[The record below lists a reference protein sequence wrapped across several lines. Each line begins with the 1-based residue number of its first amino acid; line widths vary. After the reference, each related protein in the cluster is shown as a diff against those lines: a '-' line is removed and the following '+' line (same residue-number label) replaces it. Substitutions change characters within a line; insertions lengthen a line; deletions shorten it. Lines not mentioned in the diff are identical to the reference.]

1 MDLGVCVASHIGDID
16 YVAHAEALG
25 FSHAWLA
32 DSQMLWSDCYATL
45 ALAATRTSR
54 INLGTGVAVSGTR
67 PAPVNAAGI
76 ATINALAP
84 GRTFCGVGSGN
95 TAMRIMGKKP
105 HRIKEFDEYLGVLKP
120 LLGGAEAV
128 NDDGQPIVHIMPD
141 EGFVNFAAPI
151 PLYVSGFGPRAL
163 GLAGKHGDGAILAV
177 PRSGADMER
186 VWHLIE
192 AGARQAGRTIDR
204 DAYYTTALTCIV
216 VLEEGE
222 AVDSKRV
229 KAQCGAMAAA
239 GIHFAYDQ
247 YRNFGHQPPN
257 ALANIWDDYVALMDA
272 APAERRHQRIHAGHC
287 CWVVPEEERFLTPDV
302 LRASLMIGTQDAL
315 IEQLAGLSEA
325 GLDQVMTIPNLA
337 TRHESLEQVAK
348 ALIGNVP

>member
-1 MDLGVCVASHIGDID
+1 MDFGVCVASHIGDID
-16 YVAHAEALG
+16 YVEHAESLG

-105 HRIKEFDEYLGVLKP
+105 QRIKEFDEYLGVLRP
-120 LLGGAEAV
+120 LLSGAEAV
-128 NDDGQPIVHIMPD
+128 HDDGQPVVHIMPD
-141 EGFVNFAAPI
+141 EGFVNFEAPI

-163 GLAGKHGDGAILAV
+163 GLAGKHGDGAITAV

-192 AGARQAGRTIDR
+192 AGARQAGRALDR

-216 VLEEGE
+216 VLEAGE

-287 CWVVPEEERFLTPDV
+287 CWVLPEEERFLTPDV

-325 GLDQVMTIPNLA
+325 GLDQVMTMPNLA